1 MFRHCSK
8 FPFGIV
14 TKSGV
19 QRQYYVRFYK
29 TTAYNRD
36 KSKQTEQ
43 KECPK
48 EGSGRGFYYTLGA
61 VVLGTGAV
69 VAYAKHDP
77 EFRAWLNDN
86 VPGSDGFIAFITAEE
101 TSHIDYLV
109 RYIKKLKQMV
119 WNEIMNMISSGGDS
133 KLKKKDE
140 LGPCD
145 SKGEPYV
152 PPPSPFKPLAEK
164 EEPPKQEQ
172 KPVADALKDK
182 AKEKAEVVI
191 KQVVDD
197 LHPTNLA
204 NLESAINKAAAA
216 AIRAYTEAVC
226 ILREHAEDIYILV
239 EESVDKVDPKIW
251 PHIKQK
257 GEERERL
264 IKDAEKNAK
273 EAVSRINIL
282 KDYLQDP
289 KLPGGEDVRE
299 RAKKNLDKV
308 LADIDDAKKI
318 FENERAKVAVT
329 DKYWNK
335 VQEARK
341 HFAEELEILFPN
353 VRLSERNM
361 KLAEGEID
369 LFILYAFQNILY
381 YQKELTKLDTVS
393 ALRLQQA
400 LEDVKKQADPDLT
413 EECVEQEIDKV
424 KRKYGLEF
432 QKRMLMLRAE
442 CERNMRLQMKRQAEA
457 HADHLMEAMQMKEKE
472 MERKLRREMEERL
485 LEEKNKFKEEIA
497 AMVGRLR
504 GMDDAMRTRASQD
517 KKAQQSQILWSA
529 CQSLEA
535 ALRAPAKCDRS
546 IEETMRPLQSE
557 VNAIS
562 KASVPGDEL
571 VEVVI
576 KSLPAEVTSRGV
588 YNDIALK
595 ERFLNVERVA
605 KRVALLPEGGAS
617 LPLML
622 LSYLQSLFIIT
633 PANPIPAYELANE
646 PFEPGKFNTFDILQR
661 ARYWMDR
668 GDFFQALRY
677 MNLLEGAPR
686 VVASEWMREARIYL
700 ETLQAARALMA
711 HASAAGLSYS

>member
-8 FPFGIV
+8 FPFGTV

-19 QRQYYVRFYK
+19 QRQYHVRFYK
-29 TTAYNRD
+29 TTSYNRD
-36 KSKQTEQ
+36 KSKQEQ

-48 EGSGRGFYYTLGA
+48 DGSGRGFYYSLGA

-77 EFRAWLNDN
+77 EFRAWLSDN
-86 VPGSDGFIAFITAEE
+86 VPGSDGFIAFVTAEE

-109 RYIKKLKQMV
+109 RYIKKLKQRV
-119 WNEIMNMISSGGDS
+119 WNEIMNMISSSNGPDES
-133 KLKKKDE
+133 KSKKVE

-145 SKGEPYV
+145 SKGQPYV
-152 PPPSPFKPLAEK
+152 PPESTFQPLADSEPK
-164 EEPPKQEQ
+164 EEAK
-172 KPVADALKDK
+172 KPVEDA
-182 AKEKAEVVI
+182 AKEKAEEEAA
-191 KQVVDD
+191 KAVDA
-197 LHPTNLA
+197 LHPTSLA
-204 NLESAINKAAAA
+204 SLEKEINNAATA
-216 AIRAYTEAVC
+216 AIQAFKEAVC
-226 ILREHAEDIYILV
+226 ILRDHAESVYSLV
-239 EESVDKVDPKIW
+239 EQSVEKADPRIW
-251 PHIKQK
+251 SQLKKK
-257 GEERERL
+257 GEEKERL
-264 IKDAEKNAK
+264 IRDAENNAN
-273 EAVSRINIL
+273 EAIQRINEL
-282 KDYLQDP
+282 KSFLDDP
-289 KLPGGEDVRE
+289 KLPGGPTVRE
-299 RAKKNLDKV
+299 RAKQNLDK
-308 LADIDDAKKI
+308 LLTDIEDAKGV
-318 FENERAKVAVT
+318 FERERAKVAVT
-329 DKYWNK
+329 DKYWDK

-393 ALRLQQA
+393 ALRLKQA
-400 LEDVKKQADPDLT
+400 LDDVKKNTDVDLT
-413 EECVEQEIDKV
+413 EECVEQEIEKV

-442 CERNMRLQMKRQAEA
+442 CERNMRQQMKRQAEA
-457 HADHLMEAMQMKEKE
+457 HADHLEEAMEMKEKE
-472 MERKLRREMEERL
+472 MERKMRREMEDKL
-485 LEEKNKFKEEIA
+485 IEEKNKFKEEIA

-504 GMDDAMRTRASQD
+504 GMDDAMKTRATQD
-517 KKAQQSQILWSA
+517 QRAQQSQVLWSA

-535 ALRAPAKCDRS
+535 ALRAPARCEKP
-546 IEETMRPLQSE
+546 IHETLRPLQSE

-562 KASVPGDEL
+562 KAAAPGDEL

-576 KSLPAEVTSRGV
+576 KSLPAEVTARGV
-588 YNDIALK
+588 YNDMSLK

-646 PFEPGKFNTFDILQR
+646 PFEPAKFNTFDILQR
-661 ARYWMDR
+661 ARYWLDR

-700 ETLQAARALMA
+700 ETLQAAKALMA

>member
-8 FPFGIV
+8 FPFGTV

-19 QRQYYVRFYK
+19 QRQYHVRFYK
-29 TTAYNRD
+29 TTSYNRD
-36 KSKQTEQ
+36 KSKQEQ

-48 EGSGRGFYYTLGA
+48 DGSGRGFYYSLGA

-77 EFRAWLNDN
+77 EFRAWLSDN
-86 VPGSDGFIAFITAEE
+86 VPGSDGFIAFVTAEE

-109 RYIKKLKQMV
+109 RYIKKLKQRV
-119 WNEIMNMISSGGDS
+119 WNEIMNMISSSNGPDES
-133 KLKKKDE
+133 KSKKVE

-145 SKGEPYV
+145 SKGQPYV
-152 PPPSPFKPLAEK
+152 PPESTFQPLADSEPK
-164 EEPPKQEQ
+164 EEAK
-172 KPVADALKDK
+172 KPVEDA
-182 AKEKAEVVI
+182 AKEKAEEEAA
-191 KQVVDD
+191 KAVDA
-197 LHPTNLA
+197 LHPTSLA
-204 NLESAINKAAAA
+204 SLEKEINNAATA
-216 AIRAYTEAVC
+216 AIQAFKEAVC
-226 ILREHAEDIYILV
+226 ILRDHAESVYSLV
-239 EESVDKVDPKIW
+239 EQSVEKADPRIW
-251 PHIKQK
+251 SQLKKK
-257 GEERERL
+257 GEEKERL
-264 IKDAEKNAK
+264 IRDAENNAN
-273 EAVSRINIL
+273 EAIQRINEL
-282 KDYLQDP
+282 KSFLDDP
-289 KLPGGEDVRE
+289 KLPGGPTVRE
-299 RAKKNLDKV
+299 RAKQNLDK
-308 LADIDDAKKI
+308 LLTDIEDAKGV
-318 FENERAKVAVT
+318 FERERAKVAVT
-329 DKYWNK
+329 DKYWDK

-393 ALRLQQA
+393 ALRLKQA
-400 LEDVKKQADPDLT
+400 LDDVKKNTDVDLT
-413 EECVEQEIDKV
+413 EECVEQEIEKV

-442 CERNMRLQMKRQAEA
+442 CERNMRQQMKRQAEA
-457 HADHLMEAMQMKEKE
+457 HADHLEEAMEMKEKE
-472 MERKLRREMEERL
+472 MERKMRREMEDKL
-485 LEEKNKFKEEIA
+485 IEEKNKFKEEIA

-504 GMDDAMRTRASQD
+504 GMDDAMKT
-517 KKAQQSQILWSA
+517 
-529 CQSLEA
+529 
-535 ALRAPAKCDRS
+535 
-546 IEETMRPLQSE
+546 
-557 VNAIS
+557 
-562 KASVPGDEL
+562 PGDEL

-576 KSLPAEVTSRGV
+576 KSLPAEVTARGV
-588 YNDIALK
+588 YNDMSLK

-646 PFEPGKFNTFDILQR
+646 PFEPAKFNTFDILQR
-661 ARYWMDR
+661 ARYWLDR

-700 ETLQAARALMA
+700 ETLQAAKALMA